1 MKSLKL
7 FLTVTT
13 IVVISISSQ
22 VQAKELRI
30 GTASQG
36 GAFYPVGQAIAT
48 LINKYAEG
56 LTAVPIVTQGSV
68 QNPRLVHSG
77 EIDLGITNNNLALFA
92 NEGEGPYARGDKMD
106 LVAVASLHFSILHM
120 ITLADSPINTFADIK
135 GKRVAV
141 GPAGGGTMGFL
152 NRLLPV
158 HDLKINDFKPSFLSY
173 SDGFSQLAD
182 GNVDAA
188 FALSGYPA
196 AAVTQARVTKD
207 LKHIK
212 FTDTKLKESLEE
224 YQFYS
229 KVVVAK
235 DVYST
240 PEDGIVL
247 GVSNLLFANASMDE
261 ETINKV
267 TRAIYDHMDEFERLN
282 AYAKQIVPEQS
293 KALAIPLHP
302 GSARYFK

>member
-1 MKSLKL
+1 MKPLNL
-7 FLTVTT
+7 FLALA
-13 IVVISISSQ
+13 IFVVVGISLP

-48 LINKYAEG
+48 LINKYADG

-77 EIDLGITNNNLALFA
+77 EIDIGITNNNLALFA
-92 NEGEGPYARGDKMD
+92 NEGKGPYQKGGKMN
-106 LVAVASLHFSILHM
+106 LAAVGSLHFSILHM
-120 ITLADSPINTFADIK
+120 MTLKDSSIETFEDIK

-141 GPAGGGTMGFL
+141 GPAGGGTLGFL
-152 NRLLPV
+152 NRILPV
-158 HDLKINDFKPSFLSY
+158 YGMKIDDIQPSFLGY

-196 AAVTQARVTKD
+196 GAVTQARVTKE

-212 FTDTKLKESLEE
+212 FTDAKLQELLEK
-224 YQFYS
+224 YPFYS
-229 KVVVAK
+229 KVVVPS
-235 DVYST
+235 DVYRT
-240 PEDGIVL
+240 PGDGTVL
-247 GVSNLLFANASMDE
+247 GVSNMLIANASMDE
-261 ETINKV
+261 ETVYKV
-267 TRAIYDHMDEFERLN
+267 TKAIYDHMDEFRQIN

-293 KALAIPLHP
+293 KELTIPLHA
-302 GSARYFK
+302 GSAGYFK

>member
-1 MKSLKL
+1 MKSFKL
-7 FLTVTT
+7 FLAVAA

-56 LTAVPIVTQGSV
+56 LTAVPIVTLGSV

-92 NEGEGPYARGDKMD
+92 NEGKGPYARGDKMD

-120 ITLADSPINTFADIK
+120 ITLVDSPINTFADIK
-135 GKRVAV
+135 GKRVTV
-141 GPAGGGTMGFL
+141 GPAGGGTLGFL

-158 HDLKINDFKPSFLSY
+158 HDLKINDFKPSFLGY

-182 GNVDAA
+182 CNVDVA

-212 FTDTKLKESLEE
+212 FTDAKLKESLEE
-224 YQFYS
+224 YPFYS

-293 KALAIPLHP
+293 KELAIPLHP
-302 GSARYFK
+302 GSASYFK

>member
-1 MKSLKL
+1 MKSLKI
-7 FLTVTT
+7 FITVTA
-13 IVVISISSQ
+13 IVVISIASQ

-77 EIDLGITNNNLALFA
+77 EVDLGITNNNLALFA
-92 NEGEGPYARGDKMD
+92 NEGKGPYAKGGKMD
-106 LVAVASLHFSILHM
+106 LRAVGSLHFSILHM
-120 ITLADSPINTFADIK
+120 ITLADSPIKTFADIK

-141 GPAGGGTMGFL
+141 GPAGGGTLGFL

-158 HDLKINDFKPSFLSY
+158 HGMKINDFKPSFLGY

-196 AAVTQARVTKD
+196 GAVTQAQVTKD
-207 LKHIK
+207 LKHIQ
-212 FTDTKLKESLEE
+212 FTDAKLEE
-224 YQFYS
+224 ALEKYPFYN

-235 DVYST
+235 QVYST

-247 GVSNLLFANASMDE
+247 GVSNMLIANASMDE
-261 ETINKV
+261 ETIYKV
-267 TRAIYDHMDEFERLN
+267 TRAIYDHMDEFKQLN
-282 AYAKQIVPEQS
+282 AYAKQIVPENS
-293 KALAIPLHP
+293 KTLTIPLHA

>member
-1 MKSLKL
+1 MKSFKL
-7 FLTVTT
+7 FLAVAA

-56 LTAVPIVTQGSV
+56 LTAVPIVTLGSV

-77 EIDLGITNNNLALFA
+77 EIDLGITNNNLALLA
-92 NEGEGPYARGDKMD
+92 NEGKGPYASGGKMD
-106 LVAVASLHFSILHM
+106 LGAVGSLHFSILHM

-135 GKRVAV
+135 GIRVAV
-141 GPAGGGTMGFL
+141 GPAGGGTLEFL

-158 HDLKINDFKPSFLSY
+158 HDMKINDFKPSFLGY

-182 GNVDAA
+182 GNVGAA
-188 FALSGYPA
+188 FALAGYPA
-196 AAVTQARVTKD
+196 GAVTQAQVTKD

-212 FTDTKLKESLEE
+212 FTDAKLKALLET
-224 YQFYS
+224 YPFYS

-240 PEDGIVL
+240 PEDGIVI
-247 GVSNLLFANASMDE
+247 GESNMLFANASMDE

-267 TRAIYDHMDEFERLN
+267 TRAIYDHMDEFKRLN

-293 KALAIPLHP
+293 KALAISLHP

>member
-13 IVVISISSQ
+13 IVVISIASQ

-56 LTAVPIVTQGSV
+56 LTAVPIVTLGSV

-77 EIDLGITNNNLALFA
+77 EIDLGITNNNLALLA
-92 NEGEGPYARGDKMD
+92 NEGKGPYASGGKMD
-106 LVAVASLHFSILHM
+106 LGAVGSLHFSILHM
-120 ITLADSPINTFADIK
+120 ITLADSPINSFSDIK
-135 GKRVAV
+135 GIRVAV
-141 GPAGGGTMGFL
+141 GPAGGGTLEFL

-158 HDLKINDFKPSFLSY
+158 HDMKINDFKPSFLGY

-182 GNVDAA
+182 GNVGAA
-188 FALSGYPA
+188 FALAGYPA
-196 AAVTQARVTKD
+196 GAVTQAQVTKD

-212 FTDTKLKESLEE
+212 FTDAKLKALLET
-224 YQFYS
+224 YPFYS

-240 PEDGIVL
+240 PEDGIVI
-247 GVSNLLFANASMDE
+247 GESNMLFADASMDE
-261 ETINKV
+261 ETI
-267 TRAIYDHMDEFERLN
+267 TR
-282 AYAKQIVPEQS
+282 
-293 KALAIPLHP
+293 
-302 GSARYFK
+302 

>member
-1 MKSLKL
+1 MRSLNF
-7 FLTVTT
+7 FLAVTV
-13 IVVISISSQ
+13 VVLISLTSQ

-48 LINKYAEG
+48 LINKYADG
-56 LTAVPIVTQGSV
+56 LTAVPVVTQGSV
-68 QNPRLVHSG
+68 QNPRLVNSG
-77 EIDLGITNNNLALFA
+77 EIDIGITNNNLALFA
-92 NEGEGPYARGDKMD
+92 NEGKGPYAKGGKMD
-106 LVAVASLHFSILHM
+106 LAAVGSLHFSILHM
-120 ITLADSPINTFADIK
+120 ITMADSPINTFEDIK

-141 GPAGGGTMGFL
+141 GPAGGGTLGFL
-152 NRLLPV
+152 NRIMPV
-158 HDLKINDFKPSFLSY
+158 YGMTIDDIKPSFLGY

-196 AAVTQARVTKD
+196 GAVTQARVTKE

-212 FTDTKLKESLEE
+212 FTDAKLSELLEK
-224 YQFYS
+224 YPFYS
-229 KVVVAK
+229 KVDVPK
-235 DVYST
+235 DVYRT
-240 PEDGIVL
+240 PEDGTVL
-247 GVSNLLFANASMDE
+247 GVSNMLIANASMDE
-261 ETINKV
+261 ETIYKV
-267 TRAIYDHMDEFERLN
+267 TQAIYEHMDEFRQIN

-293 KALAIPLHP
+293 KTLTIPLHA